1 MRLRAFCKALLSCL
15 AGVWCF
21 LSPVIA
27 NAQTN
32 PADIGQWAKVNT
44 MSIAAIH
51 SHLLPDGKVLM
62 WGRDASG
69 ALPLWDPGTPQAI
82 STVPGVGYDVFCS
95 GHSLLPDGRVI
106 VAGGHI
112 ANNFGFAM
120 LSIFDPS
127 TATWSTAP
135 DMNAGRWYPTVTTL
149 ANGDALVTSGQIDT
163 TVGNNTLPQVYQ
175 PATNSWR
182 SLTGAQLAQALYP
195 MMFVAP
201 NGKVINVG
209 PSGDTRYLDTNGTG
223 AWSWVGRRQFGY
235 RGYGSAVIYDGKILV
250 TGGGD
255 PPTATAEVIDL
266 NASVPEWR
274 LVASM
279 NVARRQLN
287 LTPLP
292 DGTVLATGGTYGPG
306 ENNTTTPVFA
316 AEVWNPATQGWT
328 TLASG
333 TVPRLYHSS
342 AFLLPDGRVVMTGGD
357 GYRDVEA
364 FSPPYLFKGARPSM
378 SSVPTSIG
386 YGQRFTVQ
394 SAEAAGIAKVTLI
407 RLGSVT
413 HAFNMNQRLN
423 TLQFTPLGGTLDIT
437 APANGNLAPPG
448 HYMLFIVDN
457 NGVPSVGSI
466 VQLGVGV
473 PTPPPPPTLTSISP
487 NSATAGGPDFTLTAD
502 GTGFVSGAKV
512 RWNGAER
519 TTTFVGATRL
529 TAAIPASDIAAAG
542 TAQVSVANP
551 SGSPTGAL
559 PFTVAAAPVAPSL
572 TSISPN
578 SATAGGPAFTLTVSG
593 SNFVSG
599 ASVRWNGGN
608 RTTTFMSADQ
618 LTAAIPASDIAAAGT
633 AQVSVANPSGATT
646 GTAAF
651 TVTAAPVTAPSLTS
665 ISPNSATA
673 GGPGFT
679 LTVNGSNFVS
689 GASVRWNGG
698 NRTTTFMSAE
708 QLTAAI
714 PASDIAA
721 AGTAQVSVAN
731 PSGATT
737 GTAAFTV
744 TTAPVTAPS
753 LTSISPNSA
762 TAGGPGFTLT
772 VNGSNF
778 VSGASVRWN
787 GGNRTTTFM
796 SAEQLTAAIPAS
808 DIATAGTAQV
818 SVANPSGATT
828 GTAAFTVT
836 AAPVVTNQLTV
847 TRIGSAATRG
857 TITSNPAGINCGS
870 VCAASFAS
878 GRTVTLT
885 VKTTGNGVFAG
896 WSGCVPVTGAPATC
910 TVTMDGNQAVTAT
923 INTRK

>member
-1 MRLRAFCKALLSCL
+1 MMRHTFCKALLSCL
-15 AGVWCF
+15 VGVWCF

-27 NAQTN
+27 NAQAN
-32 PADIGQWAKVNT
+32 PADTGQWVKLNSTPFV
-44 MSIAAIH
+44 SIH
-51 SHLLPDGKVLM
+51 SNVLPDGKVLM

-69 ALPLWDPGTPQAI
+69 GLPLWDPGTQAI
-82 STVPGVGYDVFCS
+82 IPVPGAGYDVFCA
-95 GHSLLPDGRVI
+95 GHALLPDGRLI

-112 ANNFGFAM
+112 ADNFGFAM
-120 LSIFDPS
+120 LSIFDPA

-175 PATNSWR
+175 PATNTWR
-182 SLTGAQLAQALYP
+182 NLTSAQLGQPLYP

-209 PSGDTRYLDTNGTG
+209 PSSDTRYLDTNGTG
-223 AWSWVGRRQFGY
+223 AWSWAGRRKFGY

-250 TGGGD
+250 AGGAD

-266 NASVPEWR
+266 NAPAPEWR

-279 NVARRQLN
+279 SVARRHLN

-316 AEVWNPATQGWT
+316 AEVWNPATEGWT
-328 TLASG
+328 TLASA

-342 AFLLPDGRVVMTGGD
+342 AFLLPDGRVVTTGGD
-357 GYRDVEA
+357 GFFEVEA
-364 FSPPYLFKGARPSM
+364 FSPPYLFKGARPGM
-378 SSVPTSIG
+378 TGVPASIG

-413 HAFNMNQRLN
+413 HAFDMNQRLN
-423 TLQFTPLGGTLDIT
+423 VLQFTPMSGALDIT
-437 APANGNLAPPG
+437 APASGNLAPPG
-448 HYMLFIVDN
+448 HYMLFVVN
-457 NGVPSVGSI
+457 ANGVPSIGSI
-466 VQLGVGV
+466 VQLGGGA
-473 PTPPPPPTLTSISP
+473 PPPPPNPAPPPTLTSISP
-487 NSATAGGPDFTLTAD
+487 SSATAGGPAFTLTVD
-502 GTGFVSGAKV
+502 GTGFVSGAAV

-551 SGSPTGAL
+551 SGTPTGTL
-559 PFTVAAAPVAPSL
+559 PFTVAAAPVTAPSL

-578 SATAGGPAFTLTVSG
+578 SATAGGPAFTLT
-593 SNFVSG
+593 
-599 ASVRWNGGN
+599 A
-608 RTTTFMSADQ
+608 
-618 LTAAIPASDIAAAGT
+618 
-633 AQVSVANPSGATT
+633 
-646 GTAAF
+646 
-651 TVTAAPVTAPSLTS
+651 
-665 ISPNSATA
+665 
-673 GGPGFT
+673 
-679 LTVNGSNFVS
+679 NGSNFVS
-689 GASVRWNGG
+689 GASVRWNGA

-744 TTAPVTAPS
+744 TAVPVA
-753 LTSISPNSA
+753 
-762 TAGGPGFTLT
+762 
-772 VNGSNF
+772 
-778 VSGASVRWN
+778 
-787 GGNRTTTFM
+787 
-796 SAEQLTAAIPAS
+796 
-808 DIATAGTAQV
+808 
-818 SVANPSGATT
+818 
-828 GTAAFTVT
+828 
-836 AAPVVTNQLTV
+836 TNQLTV
-847 TRIGSAATRG
+847 TRTGSAATRG

-870 VCAASFAS
+870 ICAASFAS
-878 GRTVTLT
+878 GGTVTLT
-885 VKTTGNGVFAG
+885 VKTHGNAVFAG
-896 WSGCVPVTGAPATC
+896 WSGCAPVTGAPTSC
-910 TVTMDGNQAVTAT
+910 TVTMDGDKAVTAT
-923 INTRK
+923 INIRK